1 MGLAILLASRFLHE
15 DLAGSALALGFGL
28 VLAGLVF
35 NGFRDLLSGF
45 VKSDDPG
52 RGPGT

>member
-1 MGLAILLASRFLHE
+1 MGLAVLLASRVLHE
-15 DLAGSALALGFGL
+15 DLAGSAMALGFGL

-45 VKSDDPG
+45 VKPDDPD